1 MKRITL
7 PDIHA
12 CLRDMRN
19 EIHVPEDVI
28 VRARK
33 ALDRMLAV
41 GRGEGVNAPDP
52 VLIVGGG
59 IAGLSAAL
67 GIAPTP
73 VTVLSRA
80 PKASKVRPARWH
92 KVESPPR

>member
-7 PDIHA
+7 PNIHA

-41 GRGEGVNAPDP
+41 GRGE
-52 VLIVGGG
+52 
-59 IAGLSAAL
+59 
-67 GIAPTP
+67 
-73 VTVLSRA
+73 
-80 PKASKVRPARWH
+80 KV
-92 KVESPPR
+92 